1 MAKMK
6 QGCGWLGGMAA
17 LSGCRKGAFG
27 PLSLACALAA
37 MWMAPGRAQ
46 TASEIV
52 LHNFGSPPTG
62 ANPSTGVIR
71 DSAGNLYGTTQTGGT
86 AGAGVVYRVDPAGH
100 YTVLYNFTGGADG
113 GRPMAGV
120 IGDSAGNLY
129 GTTEQGGGASGCGV
143 VFKLDKTGQLT
154 VLYSFTDWAHGCNS
168 TAGVVRDSAGNLYGT
183 AANAVY
189 KLDTAGQESVLYNF
203 GDCSNAY
210 GCGPLSGVIRDSAG
224 NLYGTTQEG
233 GGPGYGYG
241 VVYKLDTAGQVTV
254 LYNFNSC
261 GSPNGGCANGGSPR
275 VGVIRDSAGNLYGTT
290 SLGGTYAYGIGP
302 GVLYKLDT
310 AGNYTV
316 LCDLSGDNS
325 GVVSD
330 PAGNL
335 YGTTANAVYK
345 VDTAGQLTW
354 LYGFTGGVDGS
365 GPNGVIRDSAGNLY
379 GNTANGG
386 AGGAGVVYKLDAA
399 GQETVLYS
407 FMPGPGGTHPWAG
420 VIGDSAGNLYGT
432 TFDGGAYEY
441 GVVFKLT
448 PSSGGWKESVLYS
461 FAGGANGGYTD
472 AGLIFD
478 KAGNLYG
485 STLRGGA
492 YDAGMVFKLSPSTK
506 GAWNIRV
513 LYSFTGNN
521 DGGSPRASVI
531 FDKSGNLYGTTQVGG
546 YYQYGTVFE
555 LKPTHKGQWK

>member
-203 GDCSNAY
+203 G
-210 GCGPLSGVIRDSAG
+210 
-224 NLYGTTQEG
+224 
-233 GGPGYGYG
+233 
-241 VVYKLDTAGQVTV
+241 
-254 LYNFNSC
+254 SC
-261 GSPNGGCANGGSPR
+261 GKAKGCCPN
-275 VGVIRDSAGNLYGTT
+275 AG
-290 SLGGTYAYGIGP
+290 P
-302 GVLYKLDT
+302 
-310 AGNYTV
+310 
-316 LCDLSGDNS
+316 C
-325 GVVSD
+325 
-330 PAGNL
+330 
-335 YGTTANAVYK
+335 
-345 VDTAGQLTW
+345 
-354 LYGFTGGVDGS
+354 
-365 GPNGVIRDSAGNLY
+365 
-379 GNTANGG
+379 
-386 AGGAGVVYKLDAA
+386 
-399 GQETVLYS
+399 
-407 FMPGPGGTHPWAG
+407 
-420 VIGDSAGNLYGT
+420 
-432 TFDGGAYEY
+432 
-441 GVVFKLT
+441 
-448 PSSGGWKESVLYS
+448 
-461 FAGGANGGYTD
+461 
-472 AGLIFD
+472 
-478 KAGNLYG
+478 
-485 STLRGGA
+485 
-492 YDAGMVFKLSPSTK
+492 
-506 GAWNIRV
+506 
-513 LYSFTGNN
+513 
-521 DGGSPRASVI
+521 RA
-531 FDKSGNLYGTTQVGG
+531 
-546 YYQYGTVFE
+546 
-555 LKPTHKGQWK
+555 

>member
-168 TAGVVRDSAGNLYGT
+168 AAGAGPRLGGQPLRDDVLRNGGGTSWIRPARRRCCTTSA
-183 AANAVY
+183 
-189 KLDTAGQESVLYNF
+189 
-203 GDCSNAY
+203 DCSNAY

-224 NLYGTTQEG
+224 NLYGTTQEF

-241 VVYKLDTAGQVTV
+241 VVYKLRYGRPGDGAVQLQRGAPTAAAPQP
-254 LYNFNSC
+254 L
-261 GSPNGGCANGGSPR
+261 
-275 VGVIRDSAGNLYGTT
+275 VGVIRDSAGNLYGTAT
-290 SLGGTYAYGIGP
+290 AAPRARASCMALSPGGQDKL
-302 GVLYKLDT
+302 VL
-310 AGNYTV
+310 AGN
-316 LCDLSGDNS
+316 
-325 GVVSD
+325 
-330 PAGNL
+330 
-335 YGTTANAVYK
+335 
-345 VDTAGQLTW
+345 
-354 LYGFTGGVDGS
+354 FTGG
-365 GPNGVIRDSAGNLY
+365 A
-379 GNTANGG
+379 
-386 AGGAGVVYKLDAA
+386 
-399 GQETVLYS
+399 
-407 FMPGPGGTHPWAG
+407 
-420 VIGDSAGNLYGT
+420 
-432 TFDGGAYEY
+432 DGG
-441 GVVFKLT
+441 
-448 PSSGGWKESVLYS
+448 
-461 FAGGANGGYTD
+461 
-472 AGLIFD
+472 
-478 KAGNLYG
+478 
-485 STLRGGA
+485 
-492 YDAGMVFKLSPSTK
+492 
-506 GAWNIRV
+506 
-513 LYSFTGNN
+513 
-521 DGGSPRASVI
+521 PR
-531 FDKSGNLYGTTQVGG
+531 
-546 YYQYGTVFE
+546 
-555 LKPTHKGQWK
+555 